1 MKYFLLA
8 ITLIIFLSCESPQKE
23 STNALTEEIISV
35 VYMSANN
42 KSKSQI
48 DDFSDYY
55 QKQMKAL
62 EPDVL
67 SWRFFKSGSE
77 KITLIERYKNEGAI
91 LNHIKNVSPQG
102 VMEED
107 FVKFMD
113 HFVVDSLTYYG
124 DLTDSTSG
132 FENINLLD
140 NPAGNVATTLTFG
153 AYSAGT
159 GKNITID
166 ASTLDAADSFLAALR
181 ARAAFA
187 LMQGKQ
193 RAREPTFA
201 YIPSATPAILS

>member
-1 MKYFLLA
+1 MKYFLSA

-67 SWRFFKSGSE
+67 SWRFFRSGSE

-124 DLTDSTSG
+124 DLTNDFKKTIESFGMKTIYSTDIAG
-132 FENINLLD
+132 F
-140 NPAGNVATTLTFG
+140 
-153 AYSAGT
+153 S
-159 GKNITID
+159 K
-166 ASTLDAADSFLAALR
+166 
-181 ARAAFA
+181 
-187 LMQGKQ
+187 
-193 RAREPTFA
+193 
-201 YIPSATPAILS
+201 